1 MLFLEWMLVF
11 LICFMISGINI
22 FFLFEILL
30 IFVFFLRMY
39 LLIKI
44 GCFIDIL
51 IAVLMY
57 FLSLLWL

>member
-1 MLFLEWMLVF
+1 
-11 LICFMISGINI
+11 MILGINI

-51 IAVLMY
+51 IVVLMY